1 MSVVFLFLLQRKD
14 DVKSRVGGHGGEK
27 NKCALRG
34 GLRGTCR
41 FLAVFFFMDCP
52 VPQLKIWEHRK
63 DSKEFP
69 RLKVIERPAWPRVGP
84 SLGLL
89 PLARPLNAGRA
100 STGVPSL
107 L

>member
-1 MSVVFLFLLQRKD
+1 MGTAEKKTNVLL
-14 DVKSRVGGHGGEK
+14 
-27 NKCALRG
+27 G
-34 GLRGTCR
+34 GLAWKLQVPGS
-41 FLAVFFFMDCP
+41 FFFFMDCP
-52 VPQLKIWEHRK
+52 VPQLRIWEHRK

>member
-1 MSVVFLFLLQRKD
+1 M
-14 DVKSRVGGHGGEK
+14 
-27 NKCALRG
+27 
-34 GLRGTCR
+34 
-41 FLAVFFFMDCP
+41 
-52 VPQLKIWEHRK
+52 PQLKIWEHRK

-100 STGVPSL
+100 STGGSFIVVENGLGMCLDSL
-107 L
+107 YRV